1 MDKKHHNWLG
11 WSWLA
16 LVVVSLVLLLF
27 IANCA
32 FNSGNGSVG
41 NIFTFISVAWFCI
54 AIFFTP
60 KIMRKTWSRI
70 LPLQTTNAKLI
81 DKHSKESTTFYA
93 NGNRNI
99 VRDYLVFELPDGS
112 RKTFDVTG
120 NIAFNTSLLNEQG
133 ILKFKQYKQVL
144 YFISFEPDSPKD
156 GAY

>member
-81 DKHSKESTTFYA
+81 DKYSKQYVTHS
-93 NGNRNI
+93 NRGNRHI

-112 RKTFDVTG
+112 RKAFDVTG

-133 ILKFKQYKQVL
+133 ILKFKEYKRKIF
-144 YFISFEPDSPKD
+144 FIGFEHQ
-156 GAY
+156 